1 VSERARE
8 WTEEEFIQAIERRCR
23 DAVAPARQILEWA
36 HGEAGI
42 IVGGGRGPQH
52 PSLALRVETGSARAP
67 LLLARLADFYPSAR
81 LEVAFGRLR
90 DHAAFADERVSHDL
104 YQRFADLG
112 AFRSTRGSAHGRPTV
127 PLAQIADAEPMGR
140 ILGILHDMARL
151 ARG

>member
-1 VSERARE
+1 MSERGRE
-8 WTEEEFIQAIERRCR
+8 WTEDEFIQTIEKRCR
-23 DAVAPARQILEWA
+23 GAVAPARQILDWA

-52 PSLALRVETGSARAP
+52 PSLALRVEIGGARAP

-81 LEVAFGRLR
+81 LEVAFGSLT
-90 DHAAFADERVSHDL
+90 DHAAFADERVSQDFH
-104 YQRFADLG
+104 QRFADLG
-112 AFRSTRGSAHGRPTV
+112 AFRSTRGSTRPTV

-140 ILGILHDMARL
+140 ILGILGDMARL